1 MMTSSG
7 SRVNFNDVLG
17 KLDEMRA
24 VFLIGSRSL
33 PMLEDLLRF
42 VREISPLLDEISRSL
57 SFTTSKMPTAASQLE
72 RVTQATELA
81 TTEILNLVDQVLGE
95 VQTARAEVAA
105 EDACRQALAE
115 RDARFLANLG
125 DAASAP
131 AVRAALATWKA
142 DGEAVLAAWQTHHT
156 AQVSVLNSVRD
167 HMNRIMM
174 ALQVQDITA
183 QQLASVNHLIE
194 SVRVRMAEIFE
205 RLTHDVEVSHDDLT
219 EMRASQSR
227 FDPTARYNPN
237 GDHQQRADQ
246 VMDVYASG
254 DGAALAIVP
263 DPVQATDIDAL
274 FAEPPP
280 APVNLG
286 APVAFDD
293 IDALFDAAPPAAAP
307 DEAAS
312 DDDIDALF
320 GAPPSAP
327 ESGPASQDD
336 IDALFG

>member
-1 MMTSSG
+1 MMTSTG

-57 SFTTSKMPTAASQLE
+57 SFTTSKMPSAASQLE

-81 TTEILNLVDQVLGE
+81 TTEILDLVDQVLGE

-105 EDACRQALAE
+105 EDVCRQALAE

-125 DAASAP
+125 DAASSSP
-131 AVRAALATWKA
+131 VRAALATWKA
-142 DGEAVLAAWQTHHT
+142 EGEAVLASWQAHHV
-156 AQVSVLNSVRD
+156 AQVNVLNSVRD

-194 SVRVRMAEIFE
+194 GVRVRMAEIFE

-219 EMRASQSR
+219 GLRASQSR
-227 FDPTARYNPN
+227 FDPTACYTPH
-237 GDHQQRADQ
+237 GDHQHRADR
-246 VMDVYASG
+246 VMEIYAAG
-254 DGAALAIVP
+254 DGAVLDTMP
-263 DPVQATDIDAL
+263 DPVCAADGDVCAPEPASAPEEPGAPGSCDDSGVL
-274 FAEPPP
+274 FASTPP
-280 APVNLG
+280 
-286 APVAFDD
+286 
-293 IDALFDAAPPAAAP
+293 DAAPTEPAG
-307 DEAAS
+307 DG
-312 DDDIDALF
+312 IDARF
-320 GAPPSAP
+320 GRPP